1 MTVLIWIHRTLDSL
15 SDEALKEI
23 SKAYRNMVSAV
34 LLNMLRKWLS
44 SSKHKDAMI
53 IKGRTDEMVLND
65 RFVTHRIIAR

>member
-1 MTVLIWIHRTLDSL
+1 MNRHLITVLIWIHRTLDSL

-44 SSKHKDAMI
+44 SSKHEVVMI
-53 IKGRTDEMVLND
+53 IKN
-65 RFVTHRIIAR
+65 F

>member
-1 MTVLIWIHRTLDSL
+1 MNRHLITVLIWIHRTLDSL

-44 SSKHKDAMI
+44 SSKHEDVMI
-53 IKGRTDEMVLND
+53 IKN
-65 RFVTHRIIAR
+65 F